1 MNFQNLNKIEK
12 ADFYLD
18 IAFGRAKKRAEQS
31 KETSKKDRFSAQ
43 KESEFIRIDTISDY
57 LKAQMM
63 KILKSYPSIDSLPDF
78 YQELIKLTLDY
89 RRLKKAL
96 ASLNWA
102 QKKIADMSKQ
112 AKSTVRRVHDQ
123 RMFQPKRNEFYG
135 RISSVIKQISKN
147 LEYLEEARKI
157 MKRYP
162 AIKTSL
168 RTVALC
174 GYPNVGKS
182 SLLKSLTGASPE
194 VNVYPFTTKTIN
206 LGYMKARLQ
215 DKEIKIQ
222 LIDVPG
228 LFSRSK
234 LNDIE
239 MLSYLVLKHVAN
251 SALFLLDCS
260 EQRSYEISD
269 QLKLLRKIK
278 KEFGIPVQV
287 LVSKSDIT
295 RPKDL
300 TDEIKK
306 LKPFQVSAEK
316 NENIDSVKA
325 MIMQAAAEQKKTA

>member
-31 KETSKKDRFSAQ
+31 KEKSKKDRFLAQ
-43 KESEFIRIDTISDY
+43 KESEFIRIETISDY
-57 LKAQMM
+57 LKSQMM
-63 KILKSYPSIDSLPDF
+63 KILKSYPSIDELPDF
-78 YQELIKLTLDY
+78 YLELIKLTLDY
-89 RRLKKAL
+89 RKLKKAL

-102 QKKIADMSKQ
+102 QKKITDMSKQ
-112 AKSTVRRVHDQ
+112 AKVNVRKVHDQ

-135 RISSVIKQISKN
+135 RISSVLKQISKN
-147 LEYLEEARKI
+147 LEYLEAARKV

-168 RTVALC
+168 STVALC

-182 SLLKSLTGASPE
+182 SLLKALTGATPE

-206 LGYMKARLQ
+206 LGYMKANLQ
-215 DKEIKIQ
+215 DKEVKIQ

-239 MLSYLVLKHVAN
+239 MLSYLVLKHVAH

-260 EQRSYEISD
+260 EQRSYEIED
-269 QLKLLRKIK
+269 QLKLLKKIK
-278 KEFGIPVQV
+278 KEFGIKVHV

-295 RPKDL
+295 KEDQVP
-300 TDEIKK
+300 TNIKK
-306 LKPFQVSAEK
+306 SKPIFVSSTNEKEISSLKG
-316 NENIDSVKA
+316 
-325 MIMQAAAEQKKTA
+325 MIIKD